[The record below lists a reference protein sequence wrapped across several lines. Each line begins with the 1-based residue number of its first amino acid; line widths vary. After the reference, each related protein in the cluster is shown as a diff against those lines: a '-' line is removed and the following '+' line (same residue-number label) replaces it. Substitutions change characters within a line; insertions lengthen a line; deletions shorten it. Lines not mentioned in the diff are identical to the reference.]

1 MNIIISIEG
10 VTLPEV
16 SAHVSRCF
24 VSLDWGLGC
33 DCSLHFTLFLVEFL
47 NFDIDTVMDTQYL
60 ENVSA
65 DPRELGR
72 GHEYLRSLLF

>member
-1 MNIIISIEG
+1 M
-10 VTLPEV
+10 
-16 SAHVSRCF
+16 
-24 VSLDWGLGC
+24 VSLYRKSLRTCLGV
-33 DCSLHFTLFLVEFL
+33 LYHWTGGRGVIARYTLYLLFLVEFL

-72 GHEYLRSLLF
+72 GHKYLRP

>member
-1 MNIIISIEG
+1 MNIIMSIEG

-33 DCSLHFTLFLVEFL
+33 DCSLHF
-47 NFDIDTVMDTQYL
+47 ISTVSSR
-60 ENVSA
+60 V
-65 DPRELGR
+65 PK
-72 GHEYLRSLLF
+72 F